1 MTNSNILKLQ
11 EFFRLMSRKAATLN
25 EEVSFTD
32 IVKDI
37 FTNIPQYEINNYA
50 FFEDGSVENITE
62 SEEGELLVNSASLD
76 EAEPVFWE
84 FIDKRLEELSAE
96 LPEET
101 PEQENEETPEQKN
114 EETSEEIYLEID
126 IPEEEKEEFLSYFPN
141 PVECSKVQLYEI
153 ITNMWNMFSD
163 LKKAA
168 ENSEEF
174 EDIVFT
180 LEDIEP
186 GIPEVTED
194 EPGAPEVTEGVISD
208 ENTDEEGIL
217 SNINS
222 ISNSDESTPEDEEP
236 AAEVSVGDEEHSE
249 EIITEDKET
258 SSEDEIKSAETTTED
273 ETSAEV
279 IMQEETATITEEPSS
294 PEKDEDDKPEN
305 SVPTNIPEQELDDP
319 KIITKKDLLGRE
331 FISGQKAI
339 DAVENGISGCVNVPF
354 TNLSYQEQRT
364 SDDYRRRAKI
374 PFLRK

>member
-1 MTNSNILKLQ
+1 MMTNSNILKLQ

-96 LPEET
+96 LPK
-101 PEQENEETPEQKN
+101 ETPEQKD
-114 EETSEEIYLEID
+114 EEASEEIYLEID
-126 IPEEEKEEFLSYFPN
+126 IPEEEKEEFLSHFPN

-163 LKKAA
+163 LRKAA

-222 ISNSDESTPEDEEP
+222 ISSSDESAPEDEEHS
-236 AAEVSVGDEEHSE
+236 EVSVEDEEHSEVSAEDEEHSE
-249 EIITEDKET
+249 ETITEDE
-258 SSEDEIKSAETTTED
+258 ETTTED
-273 ETSAEV
+273 ETSAEI

-294 PEKDEDDKPEN
+294 PEKDEDDEPEN

-319 KIITKKDLLGRE
+319 KVITKKDLLGRE